1 MSWNRREID
10 ILCVGEALVDFIGQ
24 QPEASLE
31 NTKEFQRFLGGSPT
45 NVAVNSSRLGLKTAL
60 VATVGDD
67 GFGKFIIN
75 RLKQEEICTE
85 WIRTASGSRTTAIF
99 VSRTGGTPEFVPF
112 RSADYQIEP
121 GQFENKI
128 LAKTKIFHTTC
139 FALSREPAR
148 STILKKAEEASKA
161 GCQLSIDVN
170 YASKLWESR
179 EVALEA
185 IKSYCCFDPL
195 VKVSEDDMSRLF
207 ERPVHHQEI
216 FDFFSSAGVTT
227 TCLTLGSEGVRLA
240 VNGKEELYRQA
251 VKVDKIQ
258 DATGAGDAF
267 WSGFLYAYIEKNSL
281 EKSLEVGQQLAALKL
296 QSIGRLPENIKIV
309 SKLL

>member
-1 MSWNRREID
+1 MNWNNREID

-31 NTKEFQRFLGGSPT
+31 NTKDFQRFLGGSPT

-75 RLKQEEICTE
+75 RLTEEEICTKGVKTE
-85 WIRTASGSRTTAIF
+85 SDGLTSAIF
-99 VSRTGGTPEFVPF
+99 ISRTGGTPEFVPF
-112 RSADYQIEP
+112 RSADYQIETD
-121 GQFENKI
+121 QFESKI
-128 LAKTKIFHTTC
+128 LSKTKVFHTTC
-139 FALSREPAR
+139 FALSKEPAR
-148 STILKKAEEASKA
+148 STILKKAEEAAKA

-170 YASKLWESR
+170 YAGKLWESR
-179 EVALEA
+179 GAALEA
-185 IKSYCCFDPL
+185 IKAYCRFDPL

-207 ERPVHHQEI
+207 ERQVMHQEI
-216 FDFFSSAGVTT
+216 FDFFSHAGVTT
-227 TCLTLGSEGVRLA
+227 TCLTLGSEGVKLA
-240 VNGKEELYRQA
+240 LNGKEELCRQA

-267 WSGFLYAYIEKNSL
+267 WSGFLYAFIEKKSL

>member
-1 MSWNRREID
+1 MNWNSREID
-10 ILCVGEALVDFIGQ
+10 VLCVGEALVDFIGQ

-31 NTKEFQRFLGGSPT
+31 NTKDFQRFLGGSPT
-45 NVAVNSSRLGLKTAL
+45 NVAVNSSRLGMKTAL

-67 GFGKFIIN
+67 GFGRFIIN
-75 RLKQEEICTE
+75 RLNQEEIRTE
-85 WIRTASGSRTTAIF
+85 WIRTVSDSRTSAVFI
-99 VSRTGGTPEFVPF
+99 SRTGGTPEFVPF
-112 RSADYQIEP
+112 RSADYRIETD
-121 GQFENKI
+121 QFDSKI
-128 LAKTKIFHTTC
+128 LTNTKIFHTTC

-148 STILKKAEEASKA
+148 STILKKAEEAAKA

-170 YASKLWESR
+170 YAGKLWDSR
-179 EVALEA
+179 EAALEA
-185 IKSYCCFDPL
+185 IKSYCSFDPL

-207 ERPVHHQEI
+207 ERQVMHKEI
-216 FDFFSSAGVTT
+216 FDFFSDAGVTT
-227 TCLTLGSEGVRLA
+227 TCLTLGSQGAKLA
-240 VNGKEELYRQA
+240 LNGKEELYRQA

-267 WSGFLYAYIEKNSL
+267 WSGFLYAFIEKNSL

-296 QSIGRLPENIKIV
+296 QSIGMLPENIKIV